1 MIKNTQYFT
10 STNIFVSVNSMTNKK
25 LPSDT
30 CDVAYAL
37 DLIGGKWKIF
47 ILWQLLDKR
56 MRFSEL
62 RRRVPGISEPVL
74 ILQLKELQRD
84 GIVRR
89 IDYKTIPPHVEYEL
103 TDSGRKLR
111 IALTYFQ
118 EWGSMQREKSQKTPS
133 L

>member
-1 MIKNTQYFT
+1 
-10 STNIFVSVNSMTNKK
+10 MTNKK

-47 ILWQLLDKR
+47 ILWQLLSKR

-62 RRRVPGISEPVL
+62 RRNVPGISEPVL

-84 GIVRR
+84 GIIRR
-89 IDYKTIPPHVEYEL
+89 IDFKTVPPHVEYEL
-103 TDSGRKLR
+103 TEIGHELR
-111 IALTYFQ
+111 TAVTHFQ
-118 EWGSMQREKSQKTPS
+118 KWGSEHRVASTTNKP
-133 L
+133 LI

>member
-1 MIKNTQYFT
+1 
-10 STNIFVSVNSMTNKK
+10 MTNKK

-62 RRRVPGISEPVL
+62 RRNVPGISEPVL

-84 GIVRR
+84 GVIER
-89 IDYKTIPPHVEYEL
+89 IDFGTVPPHVEYEL
-103 TDSGRKLR
+103 TETGSKLR
-111 IALTYFQ
+111 VALTHFQ
-118 EWGSMQREKSQKTPS
+118 RWGSGHRRGMR
-133 L
+133 

>member
-1 MIKNTQYFT
+1 
-10 STNIFVSVNSMTNKK
+10 MTNKK

-47 ILWQLLDKR
+47 IVWQLLGKR

-62 RRRVPGISEPVL
+62 RRNVPGISEPVL

-84 GIVRR
+84 GVVRR
-89 IDYKTIPPHVEYEL
+89 IDYKTVPPHVEYEL
-103 TDSGRKLR
+103 TEVGRKLHS
-111 IALTYFQ
+111 ALIHFQ
-118 EWGSMQREKSQKTPS
+118 RWGAEHRTIK
-133 L
+133 

>member
-1 MIKNTQYFT
+1 
-10 STNIFVSVNSMTNKK
+10 MTNKK
-25 LPSDT
+25 LPSAT

-47 ILWQLLDKR
+47 ILWQLLNKR

-62 RRRVPGISEPVL
+62 RRKVSGISEPVL

-89 IDYKTIPPHVEYEL
+89 IDYKTVPPHVEYEL
-103 TDSGRKLR
+103 TETGLKLR
-111 IALTYFQ
+111 TALAHFQ
-118 EWGSMQREKSQKTPS
+118 KWGSEHRVDSPATPS
-133 L
+133 A